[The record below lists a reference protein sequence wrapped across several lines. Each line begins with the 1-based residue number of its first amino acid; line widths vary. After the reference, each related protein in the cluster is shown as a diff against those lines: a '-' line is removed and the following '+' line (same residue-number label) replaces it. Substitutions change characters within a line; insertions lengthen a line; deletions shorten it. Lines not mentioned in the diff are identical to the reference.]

1 MNLVHPIQ
9 SFIVL
14 GFCASLAACSS
25 GGDGAA
31 PPPSPAPAPSVKAEV
46 TQLVSVGLAGVA
58 NGQSGHQP
66 TQTVLPGAGLFNPS
80 GRQVA
85 ISQDSGFVAFTSSA
99 SDLILGDTNGV
110 DDIYLRNRN
119 GSVTT
124 RISLG
129 AGGIQATKASF
140 SPVVSADGR
149 YIAFTSLAENLD
161 PLLPAD
167 LSSSPVNI
175 FRRDRVTGITELVNV
190 CLGLGCI
197 GGPKSLASLGPNQLE
212 IKVPSMSDDGR
223 FIAWTIGSSNGATPV
238 GGSLFIRDMSL
249 NAPPVS
255 FTGASGYV
263 FQSPTISGSGLN
275 ALLGEDS
282 SGPQLPSSQGTIV
295 ATLSGDGKV
304 IAFITDRAHIRRETP
319 PPPAIPIG
327 DLNCDFDVYVGD
339 VNLTEIPNP
348 QALPNILLLAPPQV
362 LNVTRVTAMPDV
374 CPTGQSTTRLVRRLA
389 LSRDG
394 RFIAYA
400 TNNDEINGGDTNQK
414 FDVYVYDRTFDT
426 KELVSV
432 ANGTSAT
439 GAFGPGVLGAGDS
452 FEFSISDDGN
462 LVTFLSDASNLVA
475 TDVNGTTTDVFV
487 RNRTTRQTLLVSW
500 SQSGAQPGPGTA
512 TRYPVMSGDGRA
524 LAFSSDSGNLV
535 GTVDTNGFFD
545 VFLACSGVGPT
556 CP

>member
-1 MNLVHPIQ
+1 V
-9 SFIVL
+9 
-14 GFCASLAACSS
+14 
-25 GGDGAA
+25 
-31 PPPSPAPAPSVKAEV
+31 EV
-46 TQLVSVGLAGVA
+46 TQLISIGLAGAA
-58 NGQSGHQP
+58 NNQSGHQP
-66 TQTVLPGAGLFNPS
+66 THTVLPGAGAFIPF

-85 ISQDSGFVAFTSSA
+85 ISQDSGFAAFTSSA
-99 SDLILGDTNGV
+99 NDLIFGDTNGV
-110 DDIYLRNRN
+110 DDIYLRNQN

-149 YIAFTSLAENLD
+149 YIAFASLAENLD

-175 FRRDRVTGITELVNV
+175 FRRDRVTGTTELVNV

-197 GGPKSLASLGPNQLE
+197 GGTKSLATLGPNQLE

-223 FIAWTIGSSNGATPV
+223 FIAWTIGSSNGAAPV

-249 NAPPVS
+249 NAPPPGS

-263 FQSPTISGSGLN
+263 FQAPTISGSGSN
-275 ALLGEDS
+275 ALLGEDF
-282 SGPQLPSSQGTIV
+282 SGPQLPFSQVTIV

-304 IAFITDRAHIRRETP
+304 IAFITDRAHIRRESL
-319 PPPAIPIG
+319 PPPAPPIG
-327 DLNCDFDVYVGD
+327 DLNCDFDVYVGE
-339 VNLTEIPNP
+339 VNLTEVPNP
-348 QALPNILLLAPPQV
+348 QVLPNIILLAPPQV

-374 CPTGQSTTRLVRRLA
+374 CPTGQSTNRLVRRLA

-400 TNNDEINGGDTNQK
+400 TSNDELNGGDTNQK
-414 FDVYVYDRTFDT
+414 FDVYVYDRVFGT

-432 ANGTSAT
+432 ANGTPAA
-439 GAFGPGVLGAGDS
+439 GAFGPGVLGVGDS

-462 LVTFLSDASNLVA
+462 LVTFLSDAPNLVA
-475 TDVNGTTTDVFV
+475 TDANGTTTDVFV
-487 RNRTTRQTLLVSW
+487 RNRATRQTLLVSK
-500 SQSGAQPGPGTA
+500 SQSGVQPGLGTA
-512 TRYPVMSGDGRA
+512 TRFPVISGDGRGI
-524 LAFSSDSGNLV
+524 AFSSDSGNLI
-535 GTVDTNGFFD
+535 GTADTNGFFD
-545 VFLACSGVGPT
+545 VFLACSGAGAT